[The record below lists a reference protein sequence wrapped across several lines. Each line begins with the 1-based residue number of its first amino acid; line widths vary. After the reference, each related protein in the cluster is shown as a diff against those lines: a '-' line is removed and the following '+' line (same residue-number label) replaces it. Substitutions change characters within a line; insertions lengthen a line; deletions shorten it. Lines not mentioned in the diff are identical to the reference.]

1 MGYKAYATT
10 DEIGHQLFSG
20 LSIGCGLKTNK
31 ETLAEKAKPPVL
43 PSNMSRIREAS
54 FFFDESRLEGDKRLA
69 KYNFLA
75 SVALRKERELGRVSV
90 GSAKR
95 GKHGNQQAML
105 YLLTDRFL
113 YAAPLEGG
121 TYECWEI

>member
-20 LSIGCGLKTNK
+20 LSIGSGLKASR
-31 ETLAEKAKPPVL
+31 EALAEKAKPPVL
-43 PSNMSRIREAS
+43 PSNMSRVRETS
-54 FFFDESRLEGDKRLA
+54 FFFDESRLEADKRLA

-75 SVALRKERELGRVSV
+75 SVALRKERELRRVSV

-105 YLLTDRFL
+105 YLMTDRFL

-121 TYECWEI
+121 TYEFWEI

>member
-1 MGYKAYATT
+1 MGYEANATT
-10 DEIGHQLFSG
+10 DEIGHHLVGG
-20 LSIGCGLKTNK
+20 LSICCGLKTSK
-31 ETLAEKAKPPVL
+31 EMLNEKAKPPVL
-43 PSNMSRIREAS
+43 PSNMSRVRESS

-75 SVALRKERELGRVSV
+75 SVALRKEKGLGRVSV

-95 GKHGNQQAML
+95 GNHGNHQAML
-105 YLLTDRFL
+105 YLKTDRFL

-121 TYECWEI
+121 TYEFWEI

>member
-1 MGYKAYATT
+1 MSYKAYART
-10 DEIGHQLFSG
+10 DEIGHVLYQG
-20 LSIGCGLKTNK
+20 LPIGSGLKTSK
-31 ETLAEKAKPPVL
+31 EMLTEKPKPPVL
-43 PSNMSRIREAS
+43 PANMSRVRDSS

-75 SVALRKERELGRVSV
+75 SVALRKEKELGRVTV

-95 GKHGNQQAML
+95 GQHGNYQSML
-105 YLLTDRFL
+105 YLKTDKFL

-121 TYECWEI
+121 TYEFWEI

>member
-1 MGYKAYATT
+1 MGFKAYATT

-20 LSIGCGLKTNK
+20 LSISCGLNRSK
-31 ETLAEKAKPPVL
+31 ETFAEKGKPPQL
-43 PSNMSRIREAS
+43 PSNMSRVTES
-54 FFFDESRLEGDKRLA
+54 SVLFDENILEGNKRLA

-75 SVALRKERELGRVSV
+75 NVALRKEKELGRISI

-95 GKHGNQQAML
+95 GQHGNRQAML
-105 YLLTDRFL
+105 YLMTDRFL

-121 TYECWEI
+121 AYECWEI